1 MEKQQVKEQQVK
13 EYETAFGT
21 FSESEMASMI
31 EDSRKMKAVKQRQ
44 REQTAKDRILIE
56 MARAAGFTVDK
67 EKIAEYIEKH
77 YR

>member
-1 MEKQQVKEQQVK
+1 MKEQQK
-13 EYETAFGT
+13 EYTTAFGT

-31 EDSRKMKAVKQRQ
+31 ADSKKMKAVQQRQ

-56 MARAAGFTVDK
+56 MARAAGFTVSK
-67 EKIAEYIEKH
+67 EQIAEYIEKH